1 MVVASCAP
9 GICIM
14 VCLFSYL
21 GGQVTHERSLEQRA
35 VELGRSAWW
44 YSLQVRRREIEMDD

>member
-44 YSLQVRRREIEMDD
+44 YSLQVRRRKIEMDD